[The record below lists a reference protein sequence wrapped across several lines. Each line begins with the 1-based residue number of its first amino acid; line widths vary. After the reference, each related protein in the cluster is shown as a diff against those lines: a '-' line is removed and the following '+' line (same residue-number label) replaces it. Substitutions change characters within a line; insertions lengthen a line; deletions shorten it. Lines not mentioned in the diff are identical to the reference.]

1 MKQKCGK
8 EKILRCFHIIK
19 DKCPHHS
26 PILPPLCVS
35 KGQEPIPGAR
45 QGTEMRRRRSFGGHV
60 LCTKAT
66 AADVFQPRGNV
77 GPVCPEL
84 PSVLNEKLE
93 IWLLL

>member
-1 MKQKCGK
+1 M
-8 EKILRCFHIIK
+8 
-19 DKCPHHS
+19 
-26 PILPPLCVS
+26 
-35 KGQEPIPGAR
+35 
-45 QGTEMRRRRSFGGHV
+45 

-77 GPVCPEL
+77 GQVCPEL